1 MIIPAM
7 HRVLVRQLAVVEHDE
22 DRKRLKNLG
31 LELPPEN
38 EREQASVDVGHVV
51 RIGETAFKDFG
62 YDRPE
67 DVIQVDDLI
76 SFAKGSG
83 KPLKDPYTGEEFL
96 VINDQDVVCV
106 FKKEE

>member
-1 MIIPAM
+1 
-7 HRVLVRQLAVVEHDE
+7 
-22 DRKRLKNLG
+22 
-31 LELPPEN
+31 
-38 EREQASVDVGHVV
+38 
-51 RIGETAFKDFG
+51 
-62 YDRPE
+62 
-67 DVIQVDDLI
+67 VDDLI